1 MRLGKPFMYIFM
13 PILIFILIYNFG
25 FYRPNRKLDI
35 LKPCSHPCMYIFSL
49 RLFVWVRNADACH
62 TWAKDSLPQ
71 FCIFPLSKRGFD
83 FENDVKLMRRH
94 SVQILNKLSSLANV
108 DGAKI
113 PTNSL
118 AQKFPFI
125 LLPFVAGEWNISV
138 NTAQLL
144 FKRKPRQHF
153 NSFNNLVSFRWLRW
167 GCLAFLS
174 LPLPCLLCYPLL
186 KGVTKGA
193 EYCYQAA
200 MRQGC
205 QCPDH
210 VNRSAPPVTI
220 QPHSSLSSPTD
231 SHKRLLG

>member
-1 MRLGKPFMYIFM
+1 MFFGGEA
-13 PILIFILIYNFG
+13 LIE
-25 FYRPNRKLDI
+25 
-35 LKPCSHPCMYIFSL
+35 
-49 RLFVWVRNADACH
+49 ACLNLA
-62 TWAKDSLPQ
+62 TPGQSIPA
-71 FCIFPLSKRGFD
+71 FCIFPLSVRGFRVQWFWACD
-83 FENDVKLMRRH
+83 RSIIIDLVLSLVHVESVKTP
-94 SVQILNKLSSLANV
+94 IF
-108 DGAKI
+108 
-113 PTNSL
+113 SL